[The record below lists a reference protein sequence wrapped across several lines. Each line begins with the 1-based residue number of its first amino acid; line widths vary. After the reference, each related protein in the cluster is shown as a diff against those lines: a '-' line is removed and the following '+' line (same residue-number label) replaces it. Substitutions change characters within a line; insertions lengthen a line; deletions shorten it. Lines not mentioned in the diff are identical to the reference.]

1 MTRRRLSPH
10 CRVLLLDLSR
20 YLEGELTPARACAL
34 ARHLDGCPCCGAIA
48 DRLKRTI
55 TACRAAGH
63 TRLPADVRSRA
74 RARIRHLLHRLE
86 DTHDT
91 RRTRRS

>member
-20 YLEGELTPARACAL
+20 YLEGDLTPARACAL

-55 TACRAAGH
+55 KACRAAGH
-63 TRLPADVRSRA
+63 TRLPANVRSRA
-74 RARIRHLLHRLE
+74 RARIRHLLE
-86 DTHDT
+86 DNHDAP
-91 RRTRRS
+91 RTRRS